1 MRIRVVLRRLL
12 LHRLLVTP
20 LLDLQHKAIKVVQV
34 LIGQLTLIAAKL
46 GLAVK

>member
-12 LHRLLVTP
+12 LRRLLVTP

-34 LIGQLTLIAAKL
+34 LIGQFTLIAAKL